1 MRAQIEKSYEQ
12 VFGDQPPQA
21 HNVLDSRLVEE
32 GTVKAHTAALEQ
44 KVAVLQQELAH
55 QAANAADTDEDDVP
69 WETGTVIDVRMP
81 QERAVNVHTEVVEGQ
96 KCLSFRLPGMSR
108 ADQWRGSGI
117 IYALGRTE
125 RYALFVF
132 SAGAENPGNPEKFPC
147 RKDRKTPILTL
158 RKRLSERHS

>member
-1 MRAQIEKSYEQ
+1 MKNMTLEHIAQACGGTYIGEECDRKKEIQ
-12 VFGDQPPQA
+12 GAVI
-21 HNVLDSRLVEE
+21 DSRLVEE

-96 KCLSFRLPGMSR
+96 KCLVIPLTG
-108 ADQWRGSGI
+108 D
-117 IYALGRTE
+117 E
-125 RYALFVF
+125 
-132 SAGAENPGNPEKFPC
+132 SARINGVEVE
-147 RKDRKTPILTL
+147 
-158 RKRLSERHS
+158 

>member
-1 MRAQIEKSYEQ
+1 MKNMTLEHIAQACGGTYIGEECDREKEIQ
-12 VFGDQPPQA
+12 GAVI
-21 HNVLDSRLVEE
+21 DSRLVEE

-96 KCLSFRLPGMSR
+96 KCLVIPLTG
-108 ADQWRGSGI
+108 D
-117 IYALGRTE
+117 E
-125 RYALFVF
+125 
-132 SAGAENPGNPEKFPC
+132 SARINGVEVE
-147 RKDRKTPILTL
+147 
-158 RKRLSERHS
+158 